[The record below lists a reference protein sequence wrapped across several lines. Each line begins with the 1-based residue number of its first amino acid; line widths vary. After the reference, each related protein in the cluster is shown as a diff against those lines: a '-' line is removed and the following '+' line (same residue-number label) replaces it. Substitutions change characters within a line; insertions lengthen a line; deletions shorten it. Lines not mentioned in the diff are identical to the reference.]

1 MHPSSARSG
10 FTLSEL
16 LISLSLGSLLMA
28 AVLSTYLFMGRSM
41 TRTANFQILENKS
54 RLALNYLRQDIQ
66 LASAVTTS
74 TNTSLTLTLP
84 SGTVSYTYSGRTLTR
99 TATFGPAPTI
109 YLLMGD
115 CTAFDFNYY
124 STLGTGLTATAL
136 VPLSIK
142 LIDCTFTLQR
152 GPTINGTS
160 TQDGTAVTLAT
171 VSPRLLLRNKQGPNG
186 T

>member
-84 SGTVSYTYSGRTLTR
+84 SGTVSYTYSGGLLHPDHPFSARTRNR
-99 TATFGPAPTI
+99 TAPAQNPH
-109 YLLMGD
+109 LHLKSG
-115 CTAFDFNYY
+115 AE
-124 STLGTGLTATAL
+124 
-136 VPLSIK
+136 
-142 LIDCTFTLQR
+142 QR
-152 GPTINGTS
+152 RCPKARNRH
-160 TQDGTAVTLAT
+160 
-171 VSPRLLLRNKQGPNG
+171 PRPVDP
-186 T
+186 